1 MSVSQIGALER
12 ENARLSSA
20 LEQSNA
26 ALTELQ
32 SDYQVLKQQLEWF
45 KRQLFGEK
53 SEKRLDIDPVEQGS
67 LLGAL
72 GVEEPPGEPHSATA
86 TVTGVNPLS
95 RRKAPRVGPPVPIG
109 RGRRAGRGKPG
120 CSPL

>member
-1 MSVSQIGALER
+1 MSASQIAALQH

-26 ALTELQ
+26 ALAELQ

-53 SEKRLDIDPVEQGS
+53 SEKRLDIDPVEQGN

-72 GVEEPPGEPHSATA
+72 GVDEPPGEDAQPPPRPSPTNGATRCA
-86 TVTGVNPLS
+86 MARSTT
-95 RRKAPRVGPPVPIG
+95 
-109 RGRRAGRGKPG
+109 AGFGSTTAFR
-120 CSPL
+120 